1 MRVRMGGKKRKEA
14 AKVEAEDSSDEEVE
28 RDGARG
34 YDVAGTAGDEADV
47 AAAVRFED
55 MGLDARLLKPLAK
68 RRWTFATAV
77 QSRVIPVA
85 LAGGD
90 VVAQACTGSGKTVAY
105 LVPALQKAVQEAT
118 QRQAAAQ
125 RGSVSERWGK
135 LMCVVLVPTRE
146 LCHQV
151 YRELRQLTAYCTD
164 LLSVCELTGDSTI
177 GQQRMDIAA
186 RPNLIVAT
194 PGRLCVH
201 LREGS
206 FKEAPSLRTLV
217 LDEADLLL
225 GYGCGDDVSEV
236 ARRMCGPD
244 HEGGPAAGP
253 RGGGRAKGNAGCQI
267 IVTSATL
274 GDRLEDFKDLQLRSP
289 SYIKVEEDRQ
299 LTPKTLSQYV
309 VRTGSDDKWDSRKLL
324 YLFALLRFQMV
335 PKKVMVF
342 VNDINKGYR
351 VRLFLEQF
359 GFQAG
364 IINAEM
370 PQNARLLIIERF
382 NRGLFDYLIATDGDL
397 PAASSAGKHAGRGKR
412 RKLSDNEY
420 SAARGLDYKQVKT
433 VVCFDMA
440 ENWEEHQHR
449 IGRTGRANQQGT
461 AVSLVSEEDAPAW
474 ATLQEQLDAERE
486 RLASDAGV
494 AALKHD
500 EEDLARIPE
509 FPIAWEDVKQFEYRV
524 EDISRR
530 ITSAAVRE
538 ARIKEL
544 EDQLTKSE
552 KLREHFEHN
561 PEDLDLIKG
570 DNPLV
575 KPTQSQHLKHVPGYL
590 ANKKLKSAIPQ
601 ERDPVFKGAPVPKRP
616 RNKGASADPLKDFS
630 ARGSTQNLRDAK
642 EAGLLHDASIKSARK
657 KYRDK
662 HGIVKGNGINGRPLK
677 TQKVRGMD
685 PNKF

>member
-1 MRVRMGGKKRKEA
+1 MGSGKRKAA
-14 AKVEAEDSSDEEVE
+14 AKAEAEVEAEAEAEAEAEGVVRGTGEAGGDAPDAGEGGE
-28 RDGARG
+28 DGA
-34 YDVAGTAGDEADV
+34 EV

-68 RRWTFATAV
+68 RRWTFATMV
-77 QSRVIPVA
+77 QSRVIPAA
-85 LAGGD
+85 LRGGD

-105 LVPALQKAVQEAT
+105 LVPVLQKAVREAT
-118 QRQAAAQ
+118 QRLAQ
-125 RGSVSERWGK
+125 QKAGRERWSK
-135 LMCVVLVPTRE
+135 LACVVLVPTRE

-186 RPNLIVAT
+186 RPNVIVAT

-206 FKEAPSLRTLV
+206 FKEAPSLQTLV

-236 ARRMCGPD
+236 ARRMCSSGP
-244 HEGGPAAGP
+244 GLKGRRGPAAG
-253 RGGGRAKGNAGCQI
+253 GEGCQV

-274 GDRLEDFKDLQLRSP
+274 GDRLEDFKDLQLTSP
-289 SYIKVEEDRQ
+289 TYIRVDEDRQ

-309 VRTGSDDKWDSRKLL
+309 IQTGRDDRWDSRKLL

-335 PKKVMVF
+335 PKKVMIF

-397 PAASSAGKHAGRGKR
+397 PAASSTRKPGRAQR

-461 AVSLVSEEDAPAW
+461 AVSLVSDDDAQAW
-474 ATLQEQLDAERE
+474 ATLQEQLDVERE
-486 RLASDAGV
+486 RLARDAGV
-494 AALKHD
+494 AALKHE

-509 FPIAWEDVKQFEYRV
+509 FPISWDDVKQFEYRV

-544 EDQLTKSE
+544 EEQLTKSE

-590 ANKKLKSAIPQ
+590 SNKKLKAITPQ

-616 RNKGASADPLKDFS
+616 RNKGASGDPLKDFS

-642 EAGLLHDASIKSARK
+642 EAGLLHDNAIVSARK

-662 HGIVKGNGINGRPLK
+662 HGIKKGNGISGRPLN
-677 TQKVRGMD
+677 TRKVKGMD